1 MIFNFFLTF
10 SNYFMF
16 FFKQF
21 LIVFSFFLVFFKII
35 FLNKAIC
42 FIKMAAEMAA
52 DGGQGEKF
60 TINRLKTA
68 CKRHKNRTQFGNQ
81 Y

>member
-1 MIFNFFLTF
+1 M
-10 SNYFMF
+10 
-16 FFKQF
+16 
-21 LIVFSFFLVFFKII
+21 
-35 FLNKAIC
+35 NKAIC